1 MADSA
6 SRPCTRQRHA
16 QAHCTAPVDYRA
28 GNTPCEDGVGGRC
41 SLAFASQKNRQG
53 SHKPL
58 HMGILDPTEDPLAH
72 RTKLGL
78 LARAGGDLWIS
89 LTPPPRAGGKDTQIR
104 SPTAQQQS
112 PAPPRGRDLTCH
124 RKASSGEQER
134 NWLLRHQ

>member
-6 SRPCTRQRHA
+6 SRPGTRQCHA

-58 HMGILDPTEDPLAH
+58 HMGVLDPTEDPLAH

-89 LTPPPRAGGKDTQIR
+89 LTPPPWAGGKDTQIR
-104 SPTAQQQS
+104 VPQHSSRVQHLPEAETLPVTERQVQGS
-112 PAPPRGRDLTCH
+112 RRGTGC
-124 RKASSGEQER
+124 
-134 NWLLRHQ
+134 